1 MNVDQARAA
10 ILAAVP
16 RGFARTAVAYITD
29 RCFAPGEILSL
40 DRQPFTV
47 DREIHFGFVDL
58 EAGRNWAHPCMCVLC
73 NCADDG
79 IEIRPLSFPPELGG
93 DRRLVVI
100 AVGDDVPDWAILSG

>member
-16 RGFARTAVAYITD
+16 RSFERTAAAYIAD
-29 RCFAPGEILSL
+29 RCFAPGDILSL

-47 DREIHFGFVDL
+47 DREIHFGFIDL
-58 EAGRNWAHPCMCVLC
+58 EAGRNWAHACMCVLC
-73 NCADDG
+73 NCADHG

-93 DRRLVVI
+93 DRRLVLI
-100 AVGDDVPDWAILSG
+100 GVGEDVPGWAILNG

>member
-16 RGFARTAVAYITD
+16 RGFARTAVAYIAD

-40 DRQPFTV
+40 DRQPFTL
-47 DREIHFGFVDL
+47 DREIHFGFIDL
-58 EAGRNWAHPCMCVLC
+58 EAGRNWAHACMCVLC

-79 IEIRPLSFPPELGG
+79 IEMRPLSFPPDLGG
-93 DRRLVVI
+93 ERRLVVI
-100 AVGDDVPDWAILSG
+100 AVGDDVADWAILNG

>member
-16 RGFARTAVAYITD
+16 RGFARTTVAYIAD

-40 DRQPFTV
+40 NRQPFTV
-47 DREIHFGFVDL
+47 DRAIHFGFIDL
-58 EAGRNWAHPCMCVLC
+58 EAGRNWAHACKCVLC
-73 NCADDG
+73 NCADNG

-93 DRRLVVI
+93 DKHLVVI
-100 AVGDDVPDWAILSG
+100 TIGDDVPDWAILSG

>member
-16 RGFARTAVAYITD
+16 HSFARTAAAYIAD

-47 DREIHFGFVDL
+47 DREIHFGFIDL
-58 EAGRNWAHPCMCVLC
+58 EAGRNWAHACMCVLC
-73 NCADDG
+73 NCADHG

-93 DRRLVVI
+93 DRRLVLI
-100 AVGDDVPDWAILSG
+100 GVGDDVPAWAILNA

>member
-1 MNVDQARAA
+1 M
-10 ILAAVP
+10 AAVP
-16 RGFARTAVAYITD
+16 RGFERTAAAYIAD
-29 RCFAPGEILSL
+29 GCFVRGQILSL

-58 EAGRNWAHPCMCVLC
+58 EAGRNWAHACMCVLC

-93 DRRLVVI
+93 DKRLVVI
-100 AVGDDVPDWAILSG
+100 AVGDDVPDWGILSG

>member
-16 RGFARTAVAYITD
+16 HSFARTAAAYIAD

-47 DREIHFGFVDL
+47 DREIHFGFIDL
-58 EAGRNWAHPCMCVLC
+58 EAGRNWAHACMCVLC
-73 NCADDG
+73 NCADHG

-93 DRRLVVI
+93 DRRLVLI
-100 AVGDDVPDWAILSG
+100 GVGDDVPDWAILNA

>member
-16 RGFARTAVAYITD
+16 HSFERMAAAYIAD

-40 DRQPFTV
+40 DRQPFAV
-47 DREIHFGFVDL
+47 DREIHFGFIDL
-58 EAGRNWAHPCMCVLC
+58 EAGRNWAHACMCVLY
-73 NCADDG
+73 NCADHG

-93 DRRLVVI
+93 DRRLVLI
-100 AVGDDVPDWAILSG
+100 GVGDDVPGWAILNG

>member
-1 MNVDQARAA
+1 MNIDQARAA
-10 ILAAVP
+10 IVAAVP
-16 RGFARTAVAYITD
+16 HGFARTAAAYIAD
-29 RCFAPGEILSL
+29 RRFVPGEILSL

-47 DREIHFGFVDL
+47 DREIHFGFIDL
-58 EAGRNWAHPCMCVLC
+58 EAGRNWAHACMYVLC

-100 AVGDDVPDWAILSG
+100 AVGDDVPDWAILNR

>member
-1 MNVDQARAA
+1 M
-10 ILAAVP
+10 AAVP
-16 RGFARTAVAYITD
+16 RGFGRTAAAYIAD
-29 RCFAPGEILSL
+29 RCFARGQILSL
-40 DRQPFTV
+40 DRKPFTV
-47 DREIHFGFVDL
+47 DREIHFGFIDL

>member
-1 MNVDQARAA
+1 VNVDQARAA

-16 RGFARTAVAYITD
+16 HSFVRTAAAYIAD

-47 DREIHFGFVDL
+47 DREIHFGFIDL
-58 EAGRNWAHPCMCVLC
+58 EAGRNWAHACMCVLC
-73 NCADDG
+73 NCADHG

-93 DRRLVVI
+93 DSRLVLI
-100 AVGDDVPDWAILSG
+100 GVGDDVPDWAILNA

>member
-16 RGFARTAVAYITD
+16 RGFARTTVAYIAD

-40 DRQPFTV
+40 NRQPFTV
-47 DREIHFGFVDL
+47 DRAIHFGFIDL
-58 EAGRNWAHPCMCVLC
+58 EAGRNWAHACKCVLC
-73 NCADDG
+73 NCADDE

-93 DRRLVVI
+93 DKRLVVI
-100 AVGDDVPDWAILSG
+100 TIGDDVPDWAILSG